1 MCKMLF
7 LLQGI
12 HVDFNLLIGISH
24 YKYVTLRFFYPP
36 DLNLLDWSCN
46 NHLAVALGS
55 FVYLWNAQSGEIVQ
69 LCQMDS
75 PDCYV
80 SSVSW
85 IKEGN
90 FLSVGNSNGE
100 VQVKDDHLVSKI

>member
-1 MCKMLF
+1 M
-7 LLQGI
+7 
-12 HVDFNLLIGISH
+12 
-24 YKYVTLRFFYPP
+24 
-36 DLNLLDWSCN
+36 
-46 NHLAVALGS
+46 
-55 FVYLWNAQSGEIVQ
+55 Q